1 MPQNEK
7 NSAVHNKKITRDNL
21 YKNTKEQLKKSV
33 IYTYNQQ
40 PRKQQ
45 RSTDKSTTSR
55 LKHSKPLTLEKK

>member
-40 PRKQQ
+40 PKGNSARQTRAQ
-45 RSTDKSTTSR
+45 HLSSNIPN
-55 LKHSKPLTLEKK
+55 HSQ